1 MGKGWILMLDKPCA
15 PVPPG
20 MADSSKNKIRFY
32 RFEPTCRR
40 WRAGTGKR
48 PGTLENLTIMRCL
61 VAAKALLAAQ
71 NSPALHTV
79 HSRKY
84 VSMGSEGLGRGR
96 EGGLP
101 PYNGGQAGRGCGA
114 QAIRGGGG
122 MGYGFAFR
130 SRAAASRLNEP
141 PTGGARGGRVC
152 NSLRK

>member
-1 MGKGWILMLDKPCA
+1 MGKGWILMPEKPCA

-20 MADSSKNKIRFY
+20 TADTSKNKIRFY

-40 WRAGTGKR
+40 WRAGTGKHR
-48 PGTLENLTIMRCL
+48 CTLENFTITRCL

-71 NSPALHTV
+71 NGVALHTV

-84 VSMGSEGLGRGR
+84 VSMGSEVLGRGR

-101 PYNGGQAGRGCGA
+101 PYDGRQAGRGCGA

-122 MGYGFAFR
+122 MGYCFAFR